1 MMQTRMDPRVA
12 LLATLVATLLVS
24 APALALQAG
33 SGHDYG
39 GLELSGN
46 LAVHGDVVHTM
57 DGPPIRDGL
66 VLIRDGRITYVGPAA
81 DRMHTADMVVLRG
94 AVVTPGLVD
103 AHATLGLTGITNQPG
118 DQDQLDRSAPAQP
131 ELRALD
137 AYNARD
143 PLVAWVRG
151 HGTTTVHTGHAPGAL
166 ISGQTMIVKLRGDTV
181 DEAVLVPEAMV
192 AATLGDGGRAQGEG
206 KAPGTRAKSVAMLR
220 GELVAAA
227 DYAAKRAA
235 KPDATDR
242 DLRKEA
248 LARVLTGELPLLV
261 TAHRHQDILG
271 ALRVAE
277 EFDLRLV
284 LDGAADAPSL
294 IDELRA
300 AEVPVLVHPSMMR
313 TGDASGEKANA
324 SFETAAILNREGLPF
339 ALQTGFEGYVPKV
352 RVLLFEAA
360 IAARFG
366 LPFREALESVTLAPA
381 RILGI
386 EDRVG
391 SLEVGKDGDLAI
403 FDGDPFEYRTHCL
416 AVVIDGKLLSNE
428 AR

>member
-1 MMQTRMDPRVA
+1 MKTPQLATA
-12 LLATLVATLLVS
+12 LLGALLLTH
-24 APALALQAG
+24 PLAAQAG

-39 GLELSGN
+39 GLQLSGN

-57 DGPPIRDGL
+57 DGAPIQDGL
-66 VLIRDGRITYVGPAA
+66 VLIRDGKIAYVGPAA
-81 DRMHTADMVVLRG
+81 DRMYTADMVVLRG

-103 AHATLGLTGITNQPG
+103 AHGTLGLTGITNQPG
-118 DQDQLDRSAPAQP
+118 DQDQLDRSEPAQP

-143 PLVAWVRG
+143 PLVAWVRS

-181 DEAVLVPEAMV
+181 DEAVLVPAAMV
-192 AATLGDGGRAQGEG
+192 AATLGDGGRNPAEG

-220 GELVAAA
+220 GELIAAS
-227 DYAAKRAA
+227 DYAAKREAEPGTA
-235 KPDATDR
+235 R
-242 DLRKEA
+242 DLRKET
-248 LARVLTGELPLLV
+248 LARVLSGELPLLV

-271 ALRVAE
+271 AIRVAQ
-277 EFDLRLV
+277 EFGIQLV
-284 LDGAADAPSL
+284 LDGAADVPSVL
-294 IDELRA
+294 DEVRA
-300 AEVPVLVHPSMMR
+300 AGVPVLVHPPMMR
-313 TGDASGEKANA
+313 TGSAAGEQANA
-324 SFETAAILNREGLPF
+324 SFETPAILDREGIPF

-360 IAARFG
+360 IAARYG
-366 LPFREALESVTLAPA
+366 LPFRDTLESVTLGPA

-386 EDRVG
+386 DDRVG

-416 AVVIDGKLLSNE
+416 SVVIDGKLLSNE